1 MAEVKFADASYPLGA
16 DESVLDALLRHQH
29 NIPYA
34 CKSGV
39 CQACMV
45 KAVAGTPS
53 ARSQTGLKPTLKAE
67 GYALACQW
75 VPESDVEVRLPGL
88 SEDAALVVI
97 SSMDRLNADVMRL
110 ILTPKEAVQM
120 FSGRPG
126 QYLNL
131 VSPDGVTRSYS
142 IANDMARD
150 GHIEL
155 HVANTPLGLFTH
167 WLFNTAK
174 PGDELY
180 ARGPAGTCF
189 YTAEE
194 TADFPMLL
202 AGTGTGL
209 APLYGIVHDALGKGH
224 RGNIT
229 LLHGGSIAERF
240 YYVDELRQL
249 AANHPNFH
257 YEALVLAAPEGD
269 ARLKQGDIEQA
280 ALATL
285 DSAALA
291 SQRVFLCG
299 APDFVQG
306 LRKKIFLKGVRSA
319 NIYCD
324 AFVTRKVECA

>member
-1 MAEVKFADASYPLGA
+1 MAEIKFADASYPLA
-16 DESVLDALLRHQH
+16 EDESVLDGLLRNQQ

-39 CQACMV
+39 CQACLV
-45 KAVAGTPS
+45 KVVSGTPS
-53 ARSQTGLKPTLKAE
+53 AKAQNGLKPTLKAE

-75 VPESDVEVRLPGL
+75 VPETDAEVRLPGL
-88 SEDAALVVI
+88 SENAALVVI
-97 SSMDRLNADVMRL
+97 SSMERLNADVIRL
-110 ILTPKEAVQM
+110 VLKPKDPAVM
-120 FSGRPG
+120 FLSRPG
-126 QYLNL
+126 QYLSL
-131 VSPDGVTRSYS
+131 VNPAGVTRSYS
-142 IANDMARD
+142 IANDFARD
-150 GHIEL
+150 ACIEL
-155 HVANTPLGLFTH
+155 HVASTPLGIFTQ

-174 PGDELY
+174 PGDELH
-180 ARGPAGTCF
+180 ARGPAGDCF
-189 YTAEE
+189 YTCEE
-194 TADFPMLL
+194 TPDFPMLL

-209 APLYGIVHDALGKGH
+209 APLYGIVHDALTKGH

-229 LLHGGSIAERF
+229 LLHGGSIPDRL
-240 YYVDELRQL
+240 YYINELREL

-285 DSAALA
+285 DPSTLA

-299 APDFVQG
+299 APEFVQG

-324 AFVTRKVECA
+324 AFVSRKVESA